1 VAVADRTR
9 TRTRTRT
16 RAVAWAG
23 ACAVAAGTALAGAA
37 LAGCSSSP
45 GPAAQAQ
52 AERSAV
58 LPVAKQLRGQVA
70 GAGVGWTA
78 SILGDYEACGVN
90 DPLATSRGG
99 SMLQYTARQLT
110 TPFSSAVSFAT
121 FARQVVAAVNAAGW
135 QLRPVGGPSD
145 QGRYYAGRRDGFD
158 LRLVEFNDTQGL
170 GPTATIYVSG
180 SCFDAGSSAQ
190 SFVKQ
195 GAVDNVT
202 EPRPTSTPT
211 PRYS

>member
-1 VAVADRTR
+1 VAVADRPVVDR
-9 TRTRTRT
+9 TRPRTG
-16 RAVAWAG
+16 AWAG
-23 ACAVAAGTALAGAA
+23 ACAVAAGVALAGAA

-145 QGRYYAGRRDGFD
+145 QGRYYAGRRDAFD

-211 PRYS
+211 PRYP